1 MGGME
6 QLKEKAT
13 CAKDRMVT
21 RAHNAMVTKGAYT
34 YETANNRLAL
44 CGKDDRTRS

>member
-13 CAKDRMVT
+13 CAKDRATT
-21 RAHNAMVTKGAYT
+21 RARDGMIRKGAYT
-34 YETANNRLAL
+34 
-44 CGKDDRTRS
+44 